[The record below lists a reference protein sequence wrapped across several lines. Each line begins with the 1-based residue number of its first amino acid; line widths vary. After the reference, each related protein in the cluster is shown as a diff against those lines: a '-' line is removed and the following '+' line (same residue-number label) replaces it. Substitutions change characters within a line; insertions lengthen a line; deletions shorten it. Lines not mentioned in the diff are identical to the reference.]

1 MINSAKIAMKLN
13 SLLPADEAPEYTEGY
28 EGFYHLLSI
37 QGDVEKQSS
46 TTLSETLTKRI
57 SKTEKKQ

>member
-28 EGFYHLLSI
+28 EGFYTCCRF
-37 QGDVEKQSS
+37 K
-46 TTLSETLTKRI
+46 ET
-57 SKTEKKQ
+57 